1 LEAGK
6 KLEIL
11 LTSVE
16 KRSTVRHEEEC
27 VSAELGAE
35 IGRRLRR
42 IRRMRDLTQK
52 ELANKIVGK
61 VDYTYIGKIERG
73 EQLPSLK
80 VLRKLSEALAVP
92 LAYFFQDEALS
103 HLLPEELRRLS
114 REEQRMALLR
124 QLAKVS
130 RGDIPLLSEIIRVL
144 DTHRRMKGGERDAL
158 RYPVEDKEAQWAAES
173 AGLYRT
179 GRARPER
186 QLIRQ
191 AIEELE
197 RLVKK
202 VKSSRQPTSQ
212 RAVQA
217 LQRACRELRRGV
229 TSPS

>member
-1 LEAGK
+1 VERWKG
-6 KLEIL
+6 LEIL

-35 IGRRLRR
+35 IGQRLRR

-52 ELANKIVGK
+52 GLANKIVGK

-124 QLAKVS
+124 QVAKVS
-130 RGDIPLLSEIIRVL
+130 RGDIALLSEIIRVL

-158 RYPVEDKEAQWAAES
+158 RYPVEQKEAPWAAES

-179 GRARPER
+179 GRARPGR
-186 QLIRQ
+186 QLLRG

-197 RLVKK
+197 RLVKT
-202 VKSSRQPTSQ
+202 VRNSRQSTSQ

-229 TSPS
+229 PSSS